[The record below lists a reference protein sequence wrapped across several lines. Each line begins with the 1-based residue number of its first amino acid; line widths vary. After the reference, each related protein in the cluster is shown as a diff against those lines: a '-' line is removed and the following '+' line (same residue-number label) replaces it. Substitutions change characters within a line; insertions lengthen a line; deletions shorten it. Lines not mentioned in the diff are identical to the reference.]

1 MLLLFQEIS
10 FEKILFDLQKIQG
23 MHKELIAEHL
33 FENFIFQ
40 IKRNANP
47 YFVNIYSSNF
57 MAHWSV
63 FKSSSYH
70 CILARFIAMP

>member
-1 MLLLFQEIS
+1 ML
-10 FEKILFDLQKIQG
+10 KD
-23 MHKELIAEHL
+23 LIAEHL

-40 IKRNANP
+40 IKTNVNP

-63 FKSSSYH
+63 FKSSSYQ